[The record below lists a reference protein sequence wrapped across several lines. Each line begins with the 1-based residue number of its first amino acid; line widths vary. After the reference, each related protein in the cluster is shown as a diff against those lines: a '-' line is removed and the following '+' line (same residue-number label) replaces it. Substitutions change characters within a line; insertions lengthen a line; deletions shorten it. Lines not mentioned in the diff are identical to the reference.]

1 MRAREKKKDG
11 GIARLTKRKVCVRE
25 IVRGR
30 EDKSLKIDLFHLKK
44 GHWLL

>member
-1 MRAREKKKDG
+1 MRRKYRESE
-11 GIARLTKRKVCVRE
+11 IARLTESKMCVRE